1 MYLSNLNEK
10 EKIIFL
16 EIANNVATA
25 NGNIDSAEQT
35 FLDHY
40 IEQLQLDK
48 NKIEFK
54 NLTIEEAV
62 EKIDSEKSK
71 RAIFIECVALA
82 FADEIYHE
90 EQKEIIYKLKES
102 FGFSFHFYHS
112 VKNWVIRVNELYKKG
127 MELIESD
134 ID

>member
-10 EKIIFL
+10 EKVIFL
-16 EIANNVATA
+16 EIANNVAKA
-25 NGNIDSAEQT
+25 NGNIDATEQT

-40 IEQLQLDK
+40 IDQLQLDK
-48 NKIEFK
+48 NEIEFK

-62 EKIDSEKSK
+62 KKIDSEKSK

-90 EQKEIIYKLKES
+90 EQKEVIYKLKEA